1 MNLFRRIFVSKKG
14 VNINKATLH
23 KLVIEALRA
32 ERVRASVHVVLRMGE
47 RNLLI
52 ESIIES
58 ALRASI
64 VEVEIDI
71 YYKGYYDPT
80 LTITG
85 TTKNGAK
92 LVSAW
97 AYNKE
102 SKLATLITANSY
114 KSWFSNRIR
123 R

>member
-1 MNLFRRIFVSKKG
+1 M
-14 VNINKATLH
+14 NKANLH
-23 KLVIEALRA
+23 KLVIEAIKA
-32 ERVRASVHVVLRMGE
+32 ERVWISVHVVRRMGE
-47 RNLLI
+47 RNLLL

-80 LTITG
+80 CSIIG
-85 TTKNGAK
+85 TTKNGVK
-92 LVSAW
+92 VVSVW

-102 SKLATLITANSY
+102 AKLARLITAY
-114 KSWFSNRIR
+114 FHKSWFSSRIR

>member
-1 MNLFRRIFVSKKG
+1 MNKV
-14 VNINKATLH
+14 TLH
-23 KLVIEALRA
+23 KLVIEAIRA
-32 ERVRASVHVVLRMGE
+32 ERVWLSVHVVTRMGE
-47 RNLLI
+47 RNLLT
-52 ESIIES
+52 ETIIES

-80 LTITG
+80 CTITG
-85 TTKNGAK
+85 TTKNGVK
-92 LVSAW
+92 LASVW

-102 SKLATLITANSY
+102 SKQVRLITAYFSN

>member
-1 MNLFRRIFVSKKG
+1 M
-14 VNINKATLH
+14 NKATLH
-23 KLVIEALRA
+23 KLVIEAIRA
-32 ERVRASVHVVLRMGE
+32 ERVRVSFHVVIRMGE

-64 VEVEIDI
+64 FEVEIDI

-80 LTITG
+80 CTVTG
-85 TTKNGAK
+85 TTKNGVK
-92 LVSAW
+92 LASVW

-102 SKLATLITANSY
+102 SKVATLITAYFS